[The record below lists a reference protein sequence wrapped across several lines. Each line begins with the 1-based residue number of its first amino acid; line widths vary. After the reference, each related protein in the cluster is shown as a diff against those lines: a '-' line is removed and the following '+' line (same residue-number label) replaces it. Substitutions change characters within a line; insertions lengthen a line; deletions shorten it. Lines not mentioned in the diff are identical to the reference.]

1 MKLKRIA
8 ATLLVATLAIGT
20 MVGCGSTGN
29 DNTTDGEKT
38 ENTGASGDI
47 TILSREDGSGTRG
60 AFVELFGI
68 EEEKDG
74 EKMDMTTE
82 DAKIT
87 NSTSVMMTTVAG
99 DVNSLG
105 YISLGSLNDTV
116 TAVKIDG
123 VEATAENVANGT
135 YKIARPFNI
144 ATKGEDLSEVG
155 QDFVNFILSKEGQQV
170 ITDNGYISVG
180 EGEAF
185 ASNNA
190 SGKLTIAGSSS
201 VTPVMGKLVEAYN
214 KVNANVEIEV
224 QESDSSTGMQST
236 IDGLCDIGMASRELK
251 DSETG
256 AGLVATAIAK
266 DGIAVIVN
274 NDSGITDLTSDQVK
288 QIYTGEILTW
298 DEVQ

>member
-1 MKLKRIA
+1 MKKKIA
-8 ATLLVATLAIGT
+8 TILTAAVIGATAF
-20 MVGCGSTGN
+20 
-29 DNTTDGEKT
+29 TTIVSA
-38 ENTGASGDI
+38 ASGDI
-47 TILSREDGSGTRG
+47 TVVSREDGSGTRG

-74 EKMDMTTE
+74 EKVDMTTDE
-82 DAKIT
+82 ASVT

-123 VEATAENVANGT
+123 VEATADNVSNGT

-144 ATKGEDLSEVG
+144 ATKGEDLSDAA
-155 QDFVNFILSKEGQQV
+155 QDFVNYILSKDGQQI

-180 EGEAF
+180 EGKEF
-185 ASNNA
+185 TSNNA
-190 SGKLTIAGSSS
+190 SGKLVIAGSSS
-201 VTPVMGKLVEAYN
+201 VTPVMEKLVEAYG

-251 DSETG
+251 DSETE
-256 AGLVATAIAK
+256 AGLVATEIAK

-274 NDSGITDLTSDQVK
+274 NESGITDLTSDQVK

-298 DEVQ
+298 DEVK

>member
-1 MKLKRIA
+1 MKLKKIA
-8 ATLLVATLAIGT
+8 ATLLVATLALGT
-20 MVGCGSTGN
+20 MVGCGSKGN
-29 DNTTDGEKT
+29 DNTADGADQ
-38 ENTGASGDI
+38 TGASGDI

-68 EEEKDG
+68 EEKDADG
-74 EKMDMTTE
+74 NKVDMTTE

-123 VEATAENVANGT
+123 VEATADNVSNGT

-144 ATKGEDLSEVG
+144 ATKGEDLSDAA
-155 QDFVNFILSKEGQQV
+155 QDFVNFILSKDGQQI

-180 EGEAF
+180 EGKDF
-185 ASNNA
+185 TSNNA
-190 SGKLTIAGSSS
+190 TGKITIAGSSS
-201 VTPVMGKLVEAYN
+201 VTPVMEKLVEAYG
-214 KVNANVEIEV
+214 KVNAGVEIEV

-251 DSETG
+251 DSETE
-256 AGLVATAIAK
+256 AGLVATEIAK

-298 DEVQ
+298 DEVK

>member
-1 MKLKRIA
+1 
-8 ATLLVATLAIGT
+8 
-20 MVGCGSTGN
+20 
-29 DNTTDGEKT
+29 
-38 ENTGASGDI
+38 
-47 TILSREDGSGTRG
+47 
-60 AFVELFGI
+60 
-68 EEEKDG
+68 
-74 EKMDMTTE
+74 
-82 DAKIT
+82 
-87 NSTSVMMTTVAG
+87 MMTTVAG

-123 VEATAENVANGT
+123 VEATADNVSNGT

-144 ATKGEDLSEVG
+144 ATKGEDLSDAA
-155 QDFVNFILSKEGQQV
+155 QDFVNYILSKDGQQI

-180 EGEAF
+180 EGKEF
-185 ASNNA
+185 TSNNA
-190 SGKLTIAGSSS
+190 SGKLVIAGSSS
-201 VTPVMGKLVEAYN
+201 VTPVMEKLVEAYG

-251 DSETG
+251 DSETE
-256 AGLVATAIAK
+256 AGLVATEIAK

-274 NDSGITDLTSDQVK
+274 NESGITDLTSDQVK

-298 DEVQ
+298 DEVK